1 MSKGKKKKNKKNK
14 NKSFYKSVKPFIRD
28 NRVLY
33 SILGAVGVGV
43 ALASAFGT
51 EKGRSM
57 VDKLTS
63 AVKDLGPDHTAINT
77 TNTALPEAATTEKKA
92 KSPKQFSE
100 E

>member
-1 MSKGKKKKNKKNK
+1 MGKGKKKKNKKNK
-14 NKSFYKSVKPFIRD
+14 NKSFYKSVKPFIQD

-51 EKGRSM
+51 ERGRSM

-63 AVKDLGPDHTAINT
+63 AVKDLVPEQLTADN
-77 TNTALPEAATTEKKA
+77 AEPEATVPERKI
-92 KSPKQFSE
+92 KSTKQFAAE
-100 E
+100 

>member
-1 MSKGKKKKNKKNK
+1 MGKGKKKKNK
-14 NKSFYKSVKPFIRD
+14 NKSFYKSVKPFIQD

-51 EKGRSM
+51 ERGRSM

-63 AVKDLGPDHTAINT
+63 AVKDLVPDQLTADN
-77 TNTALPEAATTEKKA
+77 AEPELIVPERKI
-92 KSPKQFSE
+92 KSTKQFAAE
-100 E
+100 

>member
-1 MSKGKKKKNKKNK
+1 MGKGKKKKNQKSK

-43 ALASAFGT
+43 AIASAFGT
-51 EKGRSM
+51 EKGRSI

-63 AVKDLGPDHTAINT
+63 AVKDLGPDQTA
-77 TNTALPEAATTEKKA
+77 TNTLTPEAPVNDKKA
-92 KSPKQFSE
+92 KPMKSLGAE
-100 E
+100 

>member
-1 MSKGKKKKNKKNK
+1 MGKGKKKKNKKNK
-14 NKSFYKSVKPFIRD
+14 NKSFYKSVKPFIQD

-51 EKGRSM
+51 ERGRSV

-63 AVKDLGPDHTAINT
+63 AVKDMVPDQLTADNVETEPTI
-77 TNTALPEAATTEKKA
+77 PERKIKSTKQQFAAE
-92 KSPKQFSE
+92 
-100 E
+100 